1 MAQVGILSMAQLQL
15 HDHYN
20 YDSGGPIL
28 EMTRTPSANVRILS
42 AAQRFSDAGV
52 GDWARLKQIYIGS
65 DTLGSMDI
73 NYTLTRAGGA
83 GTVHA
88 QARLYR
94 GATLLVAG
102 DDNPE
107 AAGPTIFTD
116 AAVAQDLLAGDTVE
130 LWGRVSAGGATTRCV
145 VETLELLWDCSI
157 TSISRW
163 PVTVAL
169 AVTGAAIDYTVNS

>member
-1 MAQVGILSMAQLQL
+1 MSQVGILSMAQLQL

-42 AAQRFSDAGV
+42 AAQRFSDPGV
-52 GDWARLKQIYIGS
+52 GVWARMKQVYIGS

-73 NYTLTRAGGA
+73 KYTLTRAGGA

-102 DDNPE
+102 DDNST
-107 AAGPTIFTD
+107 AGGPTEYTD

-130 LWGRVSAGGATTRCV
+130 LWGYVSAGGTTRCV

-169 AVTGAAIDYTVNS
+169 AVTGAGIDYTVNS

>member
-42 AAQRFSDAGV
+42 AAQRFSAAGV

-73 NYTLTRAGGA
+73 KYTLTRAGGA

-102 DDNPE
+102 DDNST
-107 AAGPTIFTD
+107 AGGPTEYTD

-130 LWGRVSAGGATTRCV
+130 LWGYVSAGGGTICT
-145 VETLELLWDCSI
+145 VEALELLWDCSI

-169 AVTGAAIDYTVNS
+169 AVTGAGINYTVNS